1 MADITIKNICLFFS
15 GEGKPLTAQEEQSLN
30 SIFNRSDTEDAE
42 GKYLGEGKGDGSLN
56 NNEWSLFIQKLMS
69 RKKWLYDRLINFINN
84 TNENI
89 QYDYFAKNKVMN
101 PGMYNEEILRKRFP
115 EDKYE
120 LKTYEESGIK
130 TNEVID
136 KSTNEIV
143 LKYEY
148 IENDE
153 ISITSNNLKLT
164 YYNAT
169 LYEEEDL
176 TDGTKTRYEYTG
188 GHVHKNITKGNS
200 VDIRYIDDKL
210 IYKYADNQEYEL
222 SDDGSYRTF
231 DAKTGVE
238 TYYDAQGNV
247 KEQKDAFVENLHWI
261 VKHQDTKED
270 LINLL
275 NSSINKENALQILS
289 DTRTYNVINNV
300 LSELCIDSEEDEKQ
314 VKNNLFNACVEQAED
329 LGFYTKDLKNNSNR
343 YNVAKLMARC
353 NSEKGDL
360 KIEPI
365 TKDTKFE
372 QGLTGNC
379 WLLEKIA
386 AMAQTEDGLEILNN
400 MYLPLK
406 NPDGSIKSVKVTVQG
421 EEYNIP
427 IEEIYGSNELSSGN
441 FYVRAIEIGVFKYLE
456 GLGQESA
463 YGLEDPTF
471 MTRGERWGGTS
482 SLGSEILVG
491 DGIELE
497 QYGSYTRYVDK
508 TRHID
513 DDFMQELMNTQNA
526 IIGVSTT
533 KDGFK
538 AYVME
543 TGEQEDIVPHHAY
556 SVVGKDNEYLYLIE
570 PSNNKKILRMTYDEF
585 KNCFEVGDIT
595 PINQPQENDENV
607 FVQTGSIFVSFNKN
621 NSEKRNETV
630 TEKEQKIKAQLEERF
645 DSSKY
650 DINVVYNGRFFE
662 YSVTPKRY

>member
-1 MADITIKNICLFFS
+1 MAGITIKNICSFFS

-30 SIFNRSDTEDAE
+30 SIFNRSDTENAE
-42 GKYLGEGKGDGSLN
+42 DKYLGEGKGDGSLN

-69 RKKWLYDRLINFINN
+69 HKWLYDRLTNFINN
-84 TNENI
+84 TNDNI

-101 PGMYNEEILRKRFP
+101 PCMYNEEVLRKRFP

-120 LKTYEESGIK
+120 LKTSEEAGIK

-136 KSTNEIV
+136 KSTNEII

-148 IENDE
+148 LDTNY

-164 YYNAT
+164 YYKAT

-176 TDGTKTRYEYTG
+176 TDGTKTEYEYDN
-188 GHVHKNITKGNS
+188 GHVKKNITKGNS
-200 VDIRYIDDKL
+200 VDIRYEDDKL
-210 IYKYADNQEYEL
+210 VYKYTDNQEYEL

-231 DAKTGVE
+231 DAKTGIE

-261 VKHQDTKED
+261 IRHQDTKED

-275 NSSINKENALQILS
+275 NSSINKDNALQILS

-314 VKNNLFNACVEQAED
+314 VKLNLFNTCVEQAEN
-329 LGFYTKDLKNNSNR
+329 LGFYTKDLKNNPCR

-353 NSEKGDL
+353 DSEQGDL

-400 MYLPLK
+400 MYKPIK
-406 NPDGSIKSVKVTVQG
+406 NHDGSIKSVKVTVQG
-421 EEYNIP
+421 KEYNIP
-427 IEEIYGSNELSSGN
+427 LEEIKGSNELSSGN
-441 FYVRAIEIGVFKYLE
+441 LYVRAIEIGVLKYLE
-456 GLGQESA
+456 ELGQESA
-463 YGLEDPTF
+463 FGLEDPAF
-471 MTRGERWGGTS
+471 MKRGERWGGTS

-491 DGIELE
+491 NGIELE
-497 QYGSYTRYVDK
+497 QYGSCVRYVDK
-508 TRHID
+508 TRPID
-513 DDFMQELMNTQNA
+513 DDFMRELMNTQNA
-526 IIGVSTT
+526 IIGVSTA
-533 KDGFK
+533 KGGFK

-543 TGEQEDIVPHHAY
+543 TGEQEDIVSHHAY
-556 SVVGKDNEYLYLIE
+556 SVVSKDNKYLYLVE
-570 PSNNKKILRMTYDEF
+570 PSNNKKTLRITYEEF

-595 PINQPQENDENV
+595 PINKPQKNDEKV
-607 FVQTGSIFVSFNKN
+607 FMQTGSIFVSFHKNK
-621 NSEKRNETV
+621 SGTRKETI
-630 TEKEQKIKAQLEERF
+630 TEQEQRIKAQLEERF

-650 DINVVYNGRFFE
+650 DVDVIYNGKYFE
-662 YSVTPKRY
+662 YSITPKRY